1 MIRRTQVE
9 HDDEGTSSGAV
20 RAIKRWA
27 TPLRLLVSV
36 ALLAV
41 IIWKLGDGID
51 WPHLVPEWS
60 AESLA
65 FQIGAA
71 VLTLLSYLLST
82 VRWQQVTHALE
93 LRDRF
98 QRLLSHFLAGQFVSN
113 ALPTT
118 IGGDVVRVSRLSKDT
133 GDAPGSFASVV
144 IERLSGWVVLPVI
157 TLTGFA
163 LNPTLQHEG
172 TQTEVAVAIA
182 AFTLAGLLGL
192 LYAADHRSVGG
203 RFTDGEGWRRFAA
216 AIHLGV
222 ARIRR
227 HPASIVSILGAGFVY
242 QFVLVLAAYLA
253 AMALDIQIG
262 ITALM
267 AFFPAVL
274 IAQVIPISIAGLG
287 VREFML
293 VWLLGSVGV
302 PEEQALALGLLIWA
316 LTVVTSLVGAP
327 SYAIGANR
335 EVALPEDALA

>member
-1 MIRRTQVE
+1 
-9 HDDEGTSSGAV
+9 
-20 RAIKRWA
+20 
-27 TPLRLLVSV
+27 VSV
-36 ALLAV
+36 LLLAV
-41 IIWKLGDGID
+41 IFWKLGDGVD
-51 WPHLVPEWS
+51 WEHLVPDWS
-60 AESLA
+60 AESLG
-65 FQIGAA
+65 FLLGAA
-71 VLTLLSYLLST
+71 LLTLLSYVLST
-82 VRWQQVTHALE
+82 VRWQQVTHALD
-93 LRDRF
+93 LRDRY

-144 IERLSGWVVLPVI
+144 IERLSGWIVLPVI

-182 AFTLAGLLGL
+182 AVTLAGLGGL
-192 LYAADHRSVGG
+192 LYLADHQRVGG
-203 RFTDGEGWRRFAA
+203 RFTEGEGWRRFAA

-227 HPASIVSILGAGFVY
+227 RPASVASILGAGFVY
-242 QFVLVLAAYLA
+242 QFVLVLSAYLA
-253 AMALDIQIG
+253 ALALDIDIG

-327 SYAIGANR
+327 SYAIGGGR
-335 EVALPEDALA
+335 EVTLPEDALA